1 MLIKGTRMIV
11 ITRKK
16 LIYAGCIA
24 ALFGVC
30 ACLIGAAPWKK
41 DITAFSDYEKI
52 IDSELTPAADKSV
65 GDTVKNVTEKASK
78 LPQSMLRHFFVF
90 GDEKPAPSA
99 EPTPE
104 ATAEPTQQ
112 PEMMQAES
120 RRADKGLQVSNAS
133 GINVNPSDF
142 INLPLAFGLD
152 ANGPQVLIMHT
163 HTTESYSEENYIKGA
178 PDRNLDETKNIT
190 VVGEA
195 MAEVFRN
202 NGIETVHDTTVHD
215 YPAYNGSYKR
225 AAATI
230 QNNLNKYGG
239 IKVVLDVHRDG
250 ITKADG
256 TKVKLMSEINGIPT
270 AQVMLVVG
278 TNATLKHD
286 SWQENFKFASHIQAK
301 AIELYPSL
309 MRPIDIRQERFNEH
323 MTTGSLIVEIGTN
336 GNTMQEA
343 VNGGKCVAE
352 AIAAVLK
359 NK

>member
-1 MLIKGTRMIV
+1 MIKGTRMIV

-30 ACLIGAAPWKK
+30 ACLIGAVSGKK
-41 DITAFSDYEKI
+41 DITAFSEYERI
-52 IDSELTPAADKSV
+52 IDSELMPAADTSIE
-65 GDTVKNVTEKASK
+65 DTVKSVTGKASK
-78 LPQSMLRHFFVF
+78 LPQNMLRHFFVL
-90 GDEKPAPSA
+90 GEIKPT
-99 EPTPE
+99 PTPE
-104 ATAEPTQQ
+104 PSPEATVQ

-133 GINVNPSDF
+133 GINVNPADF
-142 INLPLAFGLD
+142 LNQPLSFGID
-152 ANGPQVLIMHT
+152 GNGPQVLIMHT
-163 HTTESYSEENYIKGA
+163 HTTESYSEENYVKGA

-190 VVGEA
+190 AVGEA
-195 MAEVFRN
+195 MAEVFKS

-230 QNNLNKYGG
+230 QNNLNKYSG

-256 TKVKLMSEINGIPT
+256 TKVKLMSEINGVPT

-301 AIELYPSL
+301 AIEMYPSL